1 MSAPRQ
7 AQTVPGHVLALR
19 RQGVAAFASQGHRVG
34 QETGVPL
41 DTAPKLT
48 ATALVVVTFA

>member
-1 MSAPRQ
+1 M
-7 AQTVPGHVLALR
+7 PGHVLALR

-41 DTAPKLT
+41 DAAPKLT
-48 ATALVVVTFA
+48 ATALVVVIFA